1 MQLNILIMIIKEHV
15 IKNMKK
21 QVSIILLAIFLLLNI
36 VGFAQCFNKKKNTL
50 DLPNKN
56 VFRYWNSFNRPQQL
70 TIISFIPFH
79 QEIDFKYPYDTLA
92 FNNFQNY
99 FKPNDSITDIYYPF
113 HIPFTS
119 KFDTIE
125 CRCRVLDIY
134 TSTIYEHGEKKMIPR
149 EVDVFIM
156 EKDNEIIAV
165 YSIDPK
171 WRVLMGY
178 KYRYVNIK
186 ITDLLPLKMEY
197 CQYLNYWSEISFISH
212 NYLFRNVGL
221 NPYYIICD
229 KSLNDVF

>member
-1 MQLNILIMIIKEHV
+1 MIIKEQE
-15 IKNMKK
+15 IKHMKK
-21 QVSIILLAIFLLLNI
+21 QVSIILLVIFLLLNI
-36 VGFAQCFNKKKNTL
+36 VGFAQCVYTEKKAL
-50 DLPNKN
+50 DLPNKYI
-56 VFRYWNSFNRPQQL
+56 FRYWNSFNRPQQL
-70 TIISFIPFH
+70 TIISFITFP
-79 QEIDFKYPYDTLA
+79 QEIDFKYSYDTLA

-99 FKPNDSITDIYYPF
+99 YKPNDSITVIYYPF

-125 CRCRVLDIY
+125 CRCRVLDMY
-134 TSTIYEHGEKKMIPR
+134 TTIIYEHGKKKMIPR

-186 ITDLLPLKMEY
+186 ITDLLPLIMEY
-197 CQYLNYWSEISFISH
+197 CQYFNNRSEISFISH
-212 NYLFRNVGL
+212 NYLFRNVSL

-229 KSLNDVF
+229 KNLNDVF